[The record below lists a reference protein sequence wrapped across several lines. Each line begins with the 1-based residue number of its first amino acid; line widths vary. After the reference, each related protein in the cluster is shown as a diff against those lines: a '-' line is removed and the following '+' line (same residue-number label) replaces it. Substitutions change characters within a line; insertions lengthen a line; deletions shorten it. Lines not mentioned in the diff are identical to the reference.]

1 MNQVRFIKLGETLK
15 IRGVSRSGHY
25 HDIASGL
32 YPRRVKTGRR
42 AAADI
47 EHEAD
52 AINRARA
59 AGKTEDEIRALVRE
73 LEAARAAV

>member
-1 MNQVRFIKLGETLK
+1 MTQIQFLKLPETLA
-15 IRGVSRSGHY
+15 IRKTSRSGHY
-25 HDIASGL
+25 ADIAAGL

-47 EHEAD
+47 EHEAE

-59 AGKTEDEIRALVRE
+59 AGKSDDEIRALVRE
-73 LEAARAAV
+73 LEAARAAP